1 MAWGI
6 FKKIKD
12 GLIKFGKKVK
22 DVGKKVWD
30 TTKKVGNFLNK
41 NIIQPLAPTISKM
54 LIQSGDPKMAA
65 VGSGILAGSAT
76 LDNVLKA
83 VNNNDVG
90 AMLTEAK
97 KIPGLEN
104 MNVSQVKDIMTKV
117 ANTASSVASKAGI

>member
-12 GLIKFGKKVK
+12 GLIKFAKKVK

-104 MNVSQVKDIMTKV
+104 MKVSQVKDIMTKV
-117 ANTASSVASKAGI
+117 ASVAAKV

>member
-12 GLIKFGKKVK
+12 GLIKFAKKAK

-30 TTKKVGNFLNK
+30 TTKKVGNFLNT

-54 LIQSGDPKMAA
+54 LIQSGDPKMVA

-76 LDNVLKA
+76 LDNVMKA
-83 VNNNDVG
+83 VNGNDVG
-90 AMLTEAK
+90 AMLNEAK
-97 KIPGLEN
+97 KIPALQN
-104 MNVSQVKDIMTKV
+104 MNVEQLKELMKKV
-117 ANTASSVASKAGI
+117 ANTAQKVAAQNGI

>member
-12 GLIKFGKKVK
+12 GLIKFAKKVK

-90 AMLTEAK
+90 ALLTEAK

>member
-12 GLIKFGKKVK
+12 GLIKFAKKVK

>member
-12 GLIKFGKKVK
+12 GLIKFAKKVK

-90 AMLTEAK
+90 AILTEAK

>member
-12 GLIKFGKKVK
+12 GLIKFAKKVR

-117 ANTASSVASKAGI
+117 ANTASKAGI

>member
-104 MNVSQVKDIMTKV
+104 MNVSQVKDVMTKV
-117 ANTASSVASKAGI
+117 ASVAAKV

>member
-12 GLIKFGKKVK
+12 GLIKFAKKAK
-22 DVGKKVWD
+22 EVGKKVWD
-30 TTKKVGNFLNK
+30 TTKNVGTFLNDK
-41 NIIQPLAPTISKM
+41 IIQPLAPTISKM

-76 LDNVLKA
+76 LDNVMKA

-90 AMLTEAK
+90 AMLKEAK
-97 KIPGLEN
+97 KIPALKN
-104 MNVSQVKDIMTKV
+104 MNVEQVKEIMTKV
-117 ANTASSVASKAGI
+117 ATTAQNVATENGI

>member
-117 ANTASSVASKAGI
+117 ASVAAKV

>member
-12 GLIKFGKKVK
+12 GLIKFAKKVK

-117 ANTASSVASKAGI
+117 ANTASKAGI

>member
-12 GLIKFGKKVK
+12 GLIKFAKKVK

-117 ANTASSVASKAGI
+117 ASVAAKV